1 MRKLTVSAWL
11 HRRLDVAY
19 ALDGDAVLVVLV
31 NVGVLE
37 LTHFVEQHTKLVGN
51 IGYVIVASLAP
62 NRQLLLYDVSKG
74 DSNSTRCRRLTATS
88 MRSLPTSSMLLI
100 TFFSI
105 FTSWASF
112 LLSSVLPKP
121 AL

>member
-1 MRKLTVSAWL
+1 MKKLTVSTWL
-11 HRRLDVAY
+11 HRRLNVAN
-19 ALDGDAVLVVLV
+19 AFDGDAVLIVLV
-31 NVGVLE
+31 NVGVLQ
-37 LTHFVEQHTKLVGN
+37 LTHFIEQHTKFVGN
-51 IGYVIVASLAP
+51 IGYVIVASLTP
-62 NRQLLLYDVSKG
+62 DRQLLLCNVSKG
-74 DSNSTRCRRLTATS
+74 DSNLMWCRELTATS